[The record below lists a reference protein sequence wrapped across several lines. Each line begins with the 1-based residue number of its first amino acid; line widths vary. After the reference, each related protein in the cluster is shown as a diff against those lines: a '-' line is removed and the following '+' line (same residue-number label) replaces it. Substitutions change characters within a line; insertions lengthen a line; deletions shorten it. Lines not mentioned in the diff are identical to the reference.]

1 MFGDFRTYAIKMEGV
16 RIFNILL
23 IHSMKILQLN
33 MRSVEGQQQ
42 IVDKLSQNFLNNSIY
57 VRTTCSFKKTDKNAI

>member
-1 MFGDFRTYAIKMEGV
+1 
-16 RIFNILL
+16 
-23 IHSMKILQLN
+23 

-42 IVDKLSQNFLNNSIY
+42 IVDNLSQNFLNNSIY